1 MAHAANQVRVAVM
14 SLPKKALAGLPA
26 KKDVED
32 VYTKLVRSLAPARL
46 EAPSFAAEVST
57 VIAFIETAHE
67 WNERLDLSGARTMP
81 ALVEILLADAL
92 MLASTDLVHQGETF
106 LDIGSGAGGP
116 ALALAIVRPDLRGT
130 LVEPK
135 GKRVAFLRN
144 CTGSL
149 GLAERVTVVEGRVE
163 PKRPLPMGTFDV
175 ALSRATFDP
184 AIWARVGL
192 MLAPEALVMLAQDEL
207 APGYDVLADVR
218 YVLPSN
224 GANRRIARIRKRA

>member
-1 MAHAANQVRVAVM
+1 MAHSAKHVRVAPM
-14 SLPKKALAGLPA
+14 SLPKKALVGLPA

-32 VYTKLVRSLAPARL
+32 VYKKLVRSLAPARL
-46 EAPSFAAEVST
+46 DAPSFAAEVAT
-57 VIAFIETAHE
+57 MVQFVETAHD

-81 ALVEILLADAL
+81 ALVEILIADAL
-92 MLASTDLVHQGETF
+92 MLAAEELVHPNETF
-106 LDIGSGAGGP
+106 IDIGSGAGGP
-116 ALALAIVRPDLRGT
+116 ALALAILRPDLRGT

-149 GLAERVTVVEGRVE
+149 GLAERIVVVEGRVE
-163 PKRPLPMGTFDV
+163 PKRPLPMGTFDL

-192 MLAPEALVMLAQDEL
+192 VLAPEALVLLAQDEL
-207 APGYDVLADVR
+207 APGYEVLADVR

-224 GANRRIARIRKRA
+224 GAQRRIARIRKK

>member
-1 MAHAANQVRVAVM
+1 M
-14 SLPKKALAGLPA
+14 SLPKHAPVAHKQSLVGLPA
-26 KKDVED
+26 KKDVEAT
-32 VYTKLVRSLAPARL
+32 YRKLVQQLAPQRL
-46 EAPSFAAEVST
+46 EAPGFADEVLS

-67 WNERLDLSGARTMP
+67 WNERLDLSAARTMP

-92 MLASTDLVHQGETF
+92 MLASTELVHEGESF
-106 LDIGSGAGGP
+106 IDIGSGAGGP
-116 ALALAIVRPDLRGT
+116 ALALALIRQDLRGT

-149 GLAERVTVVEGRVE
+149 GLAERIAVVEGRVE
-163 PKRPLPMGTFDV
+163 PKRPVAMGTFDV

-192 MLAPEALVMLAQDEL
+192 VLAPEALVLLAQDEL
-207 APGYDVLADVR
+207 APGYEVLADVR
-218 YVLPSN
+218 YTLPSN
-224 GANRRIARIRKRA
+224 GAHRRIARIRKTR